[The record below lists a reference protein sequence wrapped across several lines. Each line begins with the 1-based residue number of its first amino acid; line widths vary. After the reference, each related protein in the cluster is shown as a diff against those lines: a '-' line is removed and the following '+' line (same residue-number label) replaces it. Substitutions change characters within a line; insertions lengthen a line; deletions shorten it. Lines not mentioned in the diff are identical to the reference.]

1 MEKEAKKDNGSD
13 IEPSSIEDI
22 ALHSE
27 KKENKVLQFKE
38 DITMQDMFLRRTGRL
53 NRLRYFK
60 RSLVVAAANIIASVA
75 IEAMFMDKWG
85 NTNSTGEFI
94 QVIAAILL
102 LIPSYL
108 LDVRRLQDIN
118 QGPALAIVGTIMS
131 RTRRHFTSKFKS
143 NLVIELLKGEKDL
156 NTLAAE
162 NEILP
167 NLLRNWKNEFLS
179 KASIIFDDSRE
190 DNLNQKLETER
201 KEKASYARKVGQLT
215 MQYSNELREA
225 VLRRLLP
232 PQNESISKVA
242 SAEGISEQ
250 TLRNWLAKAKTDG
263 TSASDF
269 ERPADK
275 WSTQD
280 KFLIVV
286 ETASMNEEALAEYA
300 RKKGLYV
307 DQIKSWRDACLNAN
321 GGVAKEAARLHKE
334 LKATERENRKLG
346 KELARKEKALAETA
360 ALLVLRK
367 KADAI
372 WGDNEDE

>member
-1 MEKEAKKDNGSD
+1 
-13 IEPSSIEDI
+13 
-22 ALHSE
+22 
-27 KKENKVLQFKE
+27 
-38 DITMQDMFLRRTGRL
+38 
-53 NRLRYFK
+53 
-60 RSLVVAAANIIASVA
+60 
-75 IEAMFMDKWG
+75 
-85 NTNSTGEFI
+85 
-94 QVIAAILL
+94 
-102 LIPSYL
+102 
-108 LDVRRLQDIN
+108 
-118 QGPALAIVGTIMS
+118 
-131 RTRRHFTSKFKS
+131 
-143 NLVIELLKGEKDL
+143 
-156 NTLAAE
+156 
-162 NEILP
+162 
-167 NLLRNWKNEFLS
+167 
-179 KASIIFDDSRE
+179 
-190 DNLNQKLETER
+190 
-201 KEKASYARKVGQLT
+201 

-232 PQNESISKVA
+232 PQNESINKVA

-250 TLRNWLAKAKTDG
+250 TLRNWLAKAKTGG